1 MDYKQQVLKLF
12 CQYNDFYWI
21 EKYAT
26 AEILNSEV
34 APGIPFIFRL
44 FCECSVSERVLK
56 TFVKLGLNIKCTHH
70 NTNTLLHTCQWFENY
85 RCIPF
90 LVECGLNINSKGFG
104 EHTPLTYALYNNTR
118 FELVKK
124 LLEMGADVTSY
135 LYKGR
140 SIVEIAEKTG
150 KHYYIRMVRCRMAM
164 DTLVCCLRRYSV
176 SRDMIRLIR
185 QFVWKTRLLEC
196 WDKIEASNKKIKN

>member
-34 APGIPFIFRL
+34 APGIPFIFYVL
-44 FCECSVSERVLK
+44 AYCSLSERILK
-56 TFVKLGLNIKCTHH
+56 IFVKLGLNFKTVRK
-70 NTNTLLHTCQWFENY
+70 NGATLLHDCTSFENY
-85 RCIPF
+85 RLIPF
-90 LVECGLNINSKGFG
+90 LVKSGVDINAKTLAGG
-104 EHTPLTYALYNNTR
+104 TPLTKAIRGHYLEMAET
-118 FELVKK
+118 
-124 LLEMGADVTSY
+124 LLEMGADVT
-135 LYKGR
+135 R
-140 SIVEIAEKTG
+140 SIIEIAEKAD
-150 KHYYIRMVRCRMAM
+150 KRFVRLIRCRMAM